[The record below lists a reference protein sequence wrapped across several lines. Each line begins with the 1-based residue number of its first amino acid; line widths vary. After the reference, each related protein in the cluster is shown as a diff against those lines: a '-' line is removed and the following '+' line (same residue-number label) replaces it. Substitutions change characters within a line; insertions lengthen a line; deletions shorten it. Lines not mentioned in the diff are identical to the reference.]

1 MGMAQFKHTS
11 MAPLAQGAQA
21 ASSRGSSEV
30 DLARSPQ
37 LGPHMGMAQFPLSAP
52 EHDVA
57 VSLLSGETV
66 VVTGL
71 PANATAAEL
80 RSGLSAQ
87 KPLPKNQTYKLLDG
101 ERVVLD
107 EERLDMAASLSA
119 TVEVKL
125 SLRFSESGFRFSG
138 SGEDFCSFTLSP
150 ATSETVYGW
159 KDVPQQ
165 SMTGDA
171 LFAKLKSGH
180 FGAAFGKSGHFGAAL
195 ANASAEDCA
204 KLENFLSG
212 VEQLQWMEKR
222 GASGTHGCWMV
233 CVCTSVI
240 DGHRLCG
247 EFGQGNDCC

>member
-1 MGMAQFKHTS
+1 
-11 MAPLAQGAQA
+11 
-21 ASSRGSSEV
+21 
-30 DLARSPQ
+30 
-37 LGPHMGMAQFPLSAP
+37 
-52 EHDVA
+52 
-57 VSLLSGETV
+57 VSLL
-66 VVTGL
+66 
-71 PANATAAEL
+71 AAEL

-87 KPLPKNQTYKLLDG
+87 KPLPKKQTY
-101 ERVVLD
+101 
-107 EERLDMAASLSA
+107 M
-119 TVEVKL
+119 
-125 SLRFSESGFRFSG
+125 SLRFKYDGYSPGCG
-138 SGEDFCSFTLSP
+138 KYPFCSLTLSP
-150 ATSETVYGW
+150 DTSETKYEW
-159 KDVPQQ
+159 KDVTQQ